1 MRTSVQNG
9 TDDDSHYDGIDHDEI
24 ELTKSLNE
32 LDKKNY
38 QYMKVKTEKMSLRS
52 KIVSNPKGIKLNP
65 KRCGHLGG
73 FFLEK

>member
-9 TDDDSHYDGIDHDEI
+9 TDDDSHNDEI
-24 ELTKSLNE
+24 ELTKCLNK
-32 LDKKNY
+32 LDKKNCH
-38 QYMKVKTEKMSLRS
+38 YMKEKTEKMSLRS

-73 FFLEK
+73 VF

>member
-9 TDDDSHYDGIDHDEI
+9 TDDDSHNDEI
-24 ELTKSLNE
+24 ELTKCLNK
-32 LDKKNY
+32 LDKKNCH
-38 QYMKVKTEKMSLRS
+38 YMKEKTEKMSLRS

-73 FFLEK
+73 VFLEK